1 KKVDK
6 RTDIWALGCVLY
18 ELLTGKQAFEG
29 ETVTETLAA
38 VVKAEP
44 DWTRLPRTTPA
55 SIRVLLRRCLQK
67 DLTRR
72 LRDATDA
79 RIEIEDAL
87 SAPAAEESETAV
99 IPARPVLRRL
109 IPWSASLLTGALIA
123 GLAVWNLKPS
133 PPKRF
138 ARTVVA
144 LPLDD
149 QLLARPF

>member
-1 KKVDK
+1 
-6 RTDIWALGCVLY
+6 
-18 ELLTGKQAFEG
+18 
-29 ETVTETLAA
+29 
-38 VVKAEP
+38 
-44 DWTRLPRTTPA
+44 
-55 SIRVLLRRCLQK
+55 
-67 DLTRR
+67 
-72 LRDATDA
+72 DA

-87 SAPAAEESETAV
+87 SAPAAEEPETAV

-133 PPKRF
+133 PPKRV

-149 QLLARPF
+149 QLVARPFPAFALSPDGALLAYEASRGGNPANLSSTDRQLGGATRLGHRRRSQRLLLSRRTVARIQ